1 MLGRGKVDA
10 FYSTMYMNELG
21 VRRVH
26 RMGYSFL
33 PNNS

>member
-1 MLGRGKVDA
+1 MLGRGKVDT
-10 FYSTMYMNELG
+10 FYSTKYMKELE